1 MDYGSLPEEESSEIS
16 GGILGNTITPRVPG
30 TMDTIISILV
40 PILVVIVIIIL
51 LPNVNM
57 HMPSAIL
64 LVYIQAAFEL
74 LSGVMFG
81 VHISTKHNG
90 WSPSE
95 GMESYLD
102 QCGGISDLFWGLLL
116 LFEARDPTMLRLN
129 GCYCAVWFVFL
140 GSILFKKPSDAAN
153 VSCTKVPIAVKGIC
167 GAASFIAAADFRL
180 YAK

>member
-1 MDYGSLPEEESSEIS
+1 MDYCLVLPEESS
-16 GGILGNTITPRVPG
+16 GTPSPPSAG

-40 PILVVIVIIIL
+40 PILVVIVLIIL
-51 LPNVNM
+51 LPNVNVNM

-74 LSGVMFG
+74 LSGVM
-81 VHISTKHNG
+81 HISTNYKIG

-102 QCGGISDLFWGLLL
+102 QCAGFSDFFWGLLL
-116 LFEARDPTMLRLN
+116 LFKAHDPTMLRLN

-140 GSILFKKPSDAAN
+140 GSILFKKPYYYAAN
-153 VSCTKVPIAVKGIC
+153 ASCTKVPIAVKGIC

-180 YAK
+180 FAK